1 MTDRAAQSKQTP
13 FFASKPLN
21 SRSYGPD
28 RFKTSAFYGQ
38 YSMVNEF
45 PKISKYLANKWVQLC
60 CKLVRSKMFGCS

>member
-13 FFASKPLN
+13 FFASKPLK

-45 PKISKYLANKWVQLC
+45 PMLHDGALKDFKVPAPISGSNFVA
-60 CKLVRSKMFGCS
+60 S